1 MALTTVKPIANMQTT
16 ETISGLP
23 ANLAPFLGSISS
35 SLCEG
40 VRLTVTPVDSHTTLL
55 HLRADD
61 HCHFGS
67 SRGYDHPHVH
77 VSITPC
83 HSETAKNLHFLGF
96 QASEFC
102 LPVRAADTALH
113 FDLFNRPAFE
123 RPASV
128 LPMLIMDRVERRV
141 LLLAPVD
148 SFHEQVLV
156 VPRSNTTGEEQNNDD
171 SEKCLKWG
179 WSGDLESVDKHFTT
193 TLQLIVGDS
202 PRNALRRWGQSIH
215 QMRTLQMNSD
225 NMNNKNNEMLP
236 LPSSIIKGVRYSTT
250 LLSTVSYWT
259 DNGAAYWYRREKNH
273 TIQQS
278 VLKAVDGIE
287 RECGVRVGCVELDSW
302 FYPHETTR
310 AVSDV
315 GYMHVVPPTGL
326 MTWEPRPDV
335 FNRSAFDGPAQLQ
348 QELNGRPLVLHT
360 RHISAKS
367 PYVMTHD
374 AMGIDE
380 SGGNSSSNSNMQWWV
395 DKVNGRAHP
404 SSGNNSLWN
413 TWAQQAVAWGAATV
427 EHDWLVEVWQGVRQL
442 RQRVGRVKQ
451 WLIAFAD
458 AMHAQGL
465 SVVWCMATPADLM
478 TVTTYMTTAR
488 TRTGSDLL
496 HTPPAVA
503 RSSDDYRYADDPSTL
518 WRWHLTSSVLLA
530 SLGFL
535 PFKDVFMS
543 YDRRFAPGYGQQ
555 EEEKQDTLKM
565 KVSIDGDPNALLEAC
580 LSIMSAGPVGIGD
593 RVGHH
598 GKQAVGACAR
608 ADGVLVKPDVPIQ
621 ACDCSLWDF
630 HDILWADTYS
640 GLWGYV
646 LGVCTAGKWGFRH
659 KANGNDAKNSS
670 IHSTTTTANTTIST
684 TMTATSEDSETC
696 SSASTYQLCESTAK
710 HDIKLLVFD
719 WRSCACSL
727 VQKKKN
733 DQNDDKILSLALGS
747 TDAHHWKF
755 WVVCPVF
762 QFAHYDD
769 GRHHSSTP
777 CFSLIG
783 DLDMFATMGDRR
795 VRIVTPLPVT
805 TAEQRDGA
813 VVTVPG
819 SELVFDVV
827 GAPGEQVRVLTW
839 NGQLCLTVVNI
850 PAKAWTRARFICDN
864 RSEHGGD
871 SPVAVVQFDPECVVR
886 SVNNPSLQQLHLQN

>member
-1 MALTTVKPIANMQTT
+1 MQTT

-23 ANLAPFLGSISS
+23 TNLPSFLGSVTS

-40 VRLTVTPVDSHTTLL
+40 VRLTVTSVDPHTTLL
-55 HLRADD
+55 QLRADD
-61 HCHFGS
+61 HCHFAS

-77 VSITPC
+77 VTITPC
-83 HSETAKNLHFLGF
+83 NSETASNLHFLGF

-113 FDLFNRPAFE
+113 FDLFNRPGFE

-128 LPMLIMDRVERRV
+128 LPLLIMDRVERRV

-148 SFHEQVLV
+148 SFHEQVLA
-156 VPRSNTTGEEQNNDD
+156 VPRSNAAGEGQNDD
-171 SEKCLKWG
+171 GAGEKCLKWG

-193 TLQLIVGDS
+193 TLQLIVDDS

-215 QMRTLQMNSD
+215 QMHKLQLNNDNSD
-225 NMNNKNNEMLP
+225 NRNNKNNQT
-236 LPSSIIKGVRYSTT
+236 LPSPSSFINGVRYSTT

-259 DNGAAYWYRREKNH
+259 DNGAAYWYRREKDH

-278 VLKAVDGIE
+278 ILKAVDGIE

-310 AVSDV
+310 EVSDV
-315 GYMHVVPPTGL
+315 GYMHIVPPTGL

-348 QELNGRPLVLHT
+348 RELNGRPLVLHT

-367 PYVMTHD
+367 PYVMTDDD
-374 AMGIDE
+374 AVGMNE
-380 SGGNSSSNSNMQWWV
+380 SDSNISSNSNMQWWV
-395 DKVNGRAHP
+395 DEVNGRAHP
-404 SSGNNSLWN
+404 ASGNNSLWN

-442 RQRVGRVKQ
+442 RQRVGRVQQ

-458 AMHAQGL
+458 SMHAQGL

-488 TRTGSDLL
+488 TRTDSDIL

-543 YDRRFAPGYGQQ
+543 YDRRFGVDDGQQ
-555 EEEKQDTLKM
+555 EGEKQDTAKM

-580 LSIMSAGPVGIGD
+580 LSVMSAGPVGIGD

-598 GKQAVGACAR
+598 GRQAVRACAR
-608 ADGVLVKPDVPIQ
+608 ADGILVKPDVPIQ

-630 HDILWADTYS
+630 HDILWADTNS

-646 LGVCTAGKWGFRH
+646 LGVGTAGKWGYRY
-659 KANGNDAKNSS
+659 KARGNAGTNAPIHPTPATASTSTSCTTDAALEDSGND
-670 IHSTTTTANTTIST
+670 
-684 TMTATSEDSETC
+684 
-696 SSASTYQLCESTAK
+696 SAILTYQLCESSDK
-710 HDIKLLVFD
+710 HDINMLVFD
-719 WRSCACSL
+719 WRSCSCSL
-727 VQKKKN
+727 VQKKKDDRNN
-733 DQNDDKILSLALGS
+733 DQVLSLTLGS

-762 QFAHYDD
+762 QFAHS
-769 GRHHSSTP
+769 HHGHYNPTTSY
-777 CFSLIG
+777 FSLIG

-795 VRIVTPLPVT
+795 VRIVTPLPPT
-805 TAEQRDGA
+805 IEEQRNGA

-819 SELVFDVV
+819 SELSFDVA

-850 PAKAWTRARFICDN
+850 PAKGWTRARFICDS
-864 RSEHGGD
+864 RGERKGD
-871 SPVAVVQFDPECVVR
+871 APVVDVQFDPECVVR
-886 SVNNPSLQQLHLQN
+886 SVNNPPLEQLHRQN